1 MFTSNILDACLEG
14 HILSDNMPD
23 HSEEFNNF
31 RIIEE
36 DSGRLVKGS
45 LHIGSARALYSAV
58 RADWDRDYVYT
69 VIITGGDSVMD
80 YFNESPGF
88 HIIATDM
95 PVTEVVNNLSE
106 LADRYSR
113 MYSLRRHL
121 HSSVSVADPIIE
133 GAAEAMNAD
142 VFYLNGRMRV
152 MSLSRAV
159 NCPLFA
165 NIEVSSHL
173 ELSHA
178 VTPKDEWTIDGEW
191 AMRLSPLDYEGRTS
205 AYLFVIVH
213 NDTGQRFNSELMD
226 QLYMSMEEFLHIT
239 FSDRS
244 VADARFTTLAMD
256 LLDGKINDEELLDER
271 LRRISYSFTSHYFLI
286 VIESETITKRVDAE
300 VIPLLT
306 SIYSGGFPIQY
317 DNKVALLVQLE
328 HYSIKPDINKEALR
342 PILEEYRLYAC
353 VSNVTRNLL
362 SLRTGY
368 DKAARCLT
376 LARVFCENK
385 AERLFFEED
394 YAMYCVIDIAYGA
407 VKNEYHGDY
416 IKLCTPGAISLN
428 YYDIVHGTNN
438 SEILRRYLVNG
449 GNTSQTA
456 KELGIHRNT
465 LMYRLEKIQ
474 EISGHDLSDSVGNVR
489 MLFSIMVID
498 YLRMYRHR
506 HILYTPHSDMDRE

>member
-14 HILSDNMPD
+14 HVISDNMPD
-23 HSEEFNNF
+23 HTEEFNNF

-36 DSGRLVKGS
+36 DGARLIKGS

-95 PVTEVVNNLSE
+95 PLTGVVNNLSE

-142 VFYLNGRMRV
+142 VFYLTGRLRV
-152 MSLSRAV
+152 MSLSRAA

-165 NIEVSSHL
+165 DLETNSRL

-178 VTPKDEWTIDGEW
+178 ITLKDEWTIDGEW
-191 AMRLSPLDYEGRTS
+191 AMRLTPLDYEGRTS

-213 NDTGQRFNSELMD
+213 NDPGQRFNSELTE
-226 QLYMSMEEFLHIT
+226 QLRMSMEEFLQIS

-244 VADARFTTLAMD
+244 VADSRFTTLAID
-256 LLDGKINDEELLDER
+256 LLDGRIRDRELLEER
-271 LRRISYSFTSHYFLI
+271 LRRISYSFTSHYVII
-286 VIESETITKRVDAE
+286 VLESEVVTERVNAE

-306 SIYSGGFPIQY
+306 SIYPGGFPIQY

-328 HYSIKPDINKEALR
+328 RYTQHPDIKKGSLAPL
-342 PILEEYRLYAC
+342 LEDYRLYAC
-353 VSNVTRNLL
+353 ISGVTRNLL

-376 LARVFCENK
+376 LARVLREDK
-385 AERLFFEED
+385 SQRLFFEED
-394 YAMYCVIDIAYGA
+394 YAMFCVIDTAYGA

-416 IKLCTPGAISLN
+416 IKLCNPGAISLN
-428 YYDIVHGTNN
+428 YYDIVHETNN
-438 SEILRRYLVNG
+438 TEVLRRYLQNG
-449 GNTSQTA
+449 GNTSKTA

-465 LMYRLEKIQ
+465 LMYRLGRIQ
-474 EISGHDLSDSVGNVR
+474 EITGHDLSDPVANFR

-498 YLRMYRHR
+498 YLKLYRHR
-506 HILYTPHSDMDRE
+506 LTLYTPRSDMDRD

>member
-1 MFTSNILDACLEG
+1 M
-14 HILSDNMPD
+14 
-23 HSEEFNNF
+23 
-31 RIIEE
+31 
-36 DSGRLVKGS
+36 
-45 LHIGSARALYSAV
+45 
-58 RADWDRDYVYT
+58 
-69 VIITGGDSVMD
+69 
-80 YFNESPGF
+80 
-88 HIIATDM
+88 
-95 PVTEVVNNLSE
+95 
-106 LADRYSR
+106 
-113 MYSLRRHL
+113 
-121 HSSVSVADPIIE
+121 
-133 GAAEAMNAD
+133 
-142 VFYLNGRMRV
+142 
-152 MSLSRAV
+152 
-159 NCPLFA
+159 
-165 NIEVSSHL
+165 
-173 ELSHA
+173 
-178 VTPKDEWTIDGEW
+178 
-191 AMRLSPLDYEGRTS
+191 
-205 AYLFVIVH
+205 
-213 NDTGQRFNSELMD
+213 
-226 QLYMSMEEFLHIT
+226 
-239 FSDRS
+239 
-244 VADARFTTLAMD
+244 
-256 LLDGKINDEELLDER
+256 
-271 LRRISYSFTSHYFLI
+271 I

-456 KELGIHRNT
+456 KELGMHRNT

>member
-191 AMRLSPLDYEGRTS
+191 AMRLSPLDYEGHTS

-213 NDTGQRFNSELMD
+213 KDTGQRFNSELMD

-306 SIYSGGFPIQY
+306 SIYSGGFRG
-317 DNKVALLVQLE
+317 
-328 HYSIKPDINKEALR
+328 KEAQMICFPAKDRKRVIFLLQFPRQEAAEQTGAEYGHGLFLFR
-342 PILEEYRLYAC
+342 PEYAGFFGFPEFHGSQLYSADIDGFSELPKFAFC
-353 VSNVTRNLL
+353 
-362 SLRTGY
+362 
-368 DKAARCLT
+368 
-376 LARVFCENK
+376 LAR
-385 AERLFFEED
+385 R
-394 YAMYCVIDIAYGA
+394 IAAGGKH
-407 VKNEYHGDY
+407 VRQ
-416 IKLCTPGAISLN
+416 
-428 YYDIVHGTNN
+428 
-438 SEILRRYLVNG
+438 RRYLVEELPCPVHIAVSRGLHKSLRVQLQRTRGNAVG
-449 GNTSQTA
+449 GLFIYA
-456 KELGIHRNT
+456 EFFT
-465 LMYRLEKIQ
+465 LRK
-474 EISGHDLSDSVGNVR
+474 LSLR
-489 MLFSIMVID
+489 EHLLLFID
-498 YLRMYRHR
+498 VC
-506 HILYTPHSDMDRE
+506 